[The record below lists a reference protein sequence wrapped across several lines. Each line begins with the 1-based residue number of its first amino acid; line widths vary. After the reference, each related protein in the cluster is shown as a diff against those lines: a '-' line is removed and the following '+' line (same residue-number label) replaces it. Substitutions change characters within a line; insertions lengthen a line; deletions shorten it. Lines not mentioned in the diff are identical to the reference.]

1 MASQED
7 PFKKLGETIKAP
19 QKTALAPQKT
29 LAAPQK
35 TAAGPTQKTAAAPQ
49 QQSSGSAPQKTALAG
64 PQLKIP
70 SPSDG
75 GPHAPG
81 DVVKVG
87 GKNYTVEKCLGSG
100 TEGHLYIVR
109 DKKARYA
116 LKLFHGGYHPNQ
128 KVLSALQPLKGKG
141 YVVGVLE
148 YGEDYELMELIPQ
161 GSATDAGVKGNAQA
175 ILAIAVKVAM
185 ILDQM
190 HKLGVLHKD
199 VKPANIL
206 IKDKSSWDCVLC
218 DFGIADLLGPDRTC
232 ATQQVRTP
240 VYAAPELYLDTV
252 TLEGKTIVEL
262 TPKADFYSLGMT
274 ILSLW
279 MGEGAFLS
287 NEDRMALDKVK
298 GRITV
303 PPDMPDPLAKI
314 CRGLLIRNPAKRWD
328 LEEILLTVKGKDVP
342 VEERE
347 IIEDLNI
354 TFNAT
359 RHLTANTPE
368 ELALCM
374 EQDEDLA
381 IKYLYRGQIEK
392 WLKPYPELVLEIQEI
407 VEKRFPKD
415 QHLGLYAAMYL
426 LRPDM
431 PFYLTGISRET
442 GEDASTAA
450 ITLKDVSNFCH
461 QAVLSDD
468 AASLVAS
475 DYFREWVR
483 VRNRAL
489 ADRLPASS
497 KQTSTY
503 LLRIQL
509 IDPLSD
515 INLLNDPSHP
525 LYAMTQEKLGELLN
539 KIYTIYW
546 NQYKGDFKK
555 MVAEWN
561 KEENAPLNRQIPLA
575 TIVNIV
581 ACFGAPKDFHYITDF
596 FDTKGKRFE
605 QQRSWY
611 LYCTDR
617 NSKDYLS
624 KAGPKDDIYGQQIAW
639 MKVIK
644 GFGVNPVYEFP
655 SSGKKAV
662 TCQEAFARRKSE
674 LKAEYERGGLR
685 GWLAVQHHEDPNA
698 DLSAQFAYEK
708 RLLDYLEDLRCIDD
722 DLTPVARFDQ
732 ARKEA
737 DRILSE
743 GKGRV
748 RSLSIRSVLQ
758 HFFTLVLAILPALA
772 LLTILIFSIIEN
784 PVIDTSSLEMGKFVW
799 IIGLVFA
806 AIIFFSGDA
815 DGCLGPIIG
824 GVLIAGLLMLL
835 VKFLGQF
842 ILYFFAVIVL
852 VVLVWFSIKTIFFH
866 SRYAKK
872 ARKFTKPGFD
882 EKVLEPLYHAF
893 NSDRTFDSSL
903 NGAFNDADI
912 QGWKDDLKSRRIRML
927 IFIGSVW
934 VLVAFSLLVPK
945 SERLGK
951 LSKPLLEKVVPV
963 EKIPEL
969 LPFESLEPGSRG
981 ENVVILQQFLKEAG
995 YLKSKPDGIYGP
1007 GTKKAVVAF
1016 QKANGL
1022 EATGTADKETVNK
1035 INQLAAEAERAK
1047 TKE

>member
-1 MASQED
+1 M
-7 PFKKLGETIKAP
+7 T
-19 QKTALAPQKT
+19 
-29 LAAPQK
+29 
-35 TAAGPTQKTAAAPQ
+35 
-49 QQSSGSAPQKTALAG
+49 
-64 PQLKIP
+64 
-70 SPSDG
+70 
-75 GPHAPG
+75 
-81 DVVKVG
+81 VG
-87 GKNYTVEKCLGSG
+87 GKSYTVEKCIGSG

-109 DKKARYA
+109 DKKGRYA

-141 YVVGVLE
+141 YLATILE
-148 YGEDYELMELIPQ
+148 YGNDYELMELIPL
-161 GSATDAGVKGNAQA
+161 GSATDAGIKGNAQA

-185 ILDQM
+185 ALDKM

-199 VKPANIL
+199 IKPANIL

-218 DFGIADLLGPDRTC
+218 DFGIADLLGPDGTC

-240 VYAAPELYLDTV
+240 VYAAPELYLDAV

-328 LEEILLTVKGKDVP
+328 LEEILLTIDGKEVP

-354 TFNAT
+354 TFNAS
-359 RHLTANTPE
+359 RHLMANTPE
-368 ELALCM
+368 ELARCM
-374 EQDEDLA
+374 EEDEDLA
-381 IKYLYRGQIEK
+381 VKYLYRGQIEK

-431 PFYLTGISRET
+431 PFYLTGVSRET
-442 GEDASTAA
+442 GKEVSTAA
-450 ITLKDVSNFCH
+450 VTLKEVSDFCS
-461 QAVLSDD
+461 QAVLSQD
-468 AASLVAS
+468 AILLMAS

-497 KQTSTY
+497 KQSSTFM
-503 LLRIQL
+503 LRVQL

-515 INLLNDPSHP
+515 INLINDPSHP

-555 MVAEWN
+555 LVAEWD
-561 KEENAPLNRQIPLA
+561 KEANAPLNRQIPLA
-575 TIVNIV
+575 TIVNV
-581 ACFGAPKDFHYITDF
+581 LANFSLPGDFHYITDF
-596 FDTKGKRFE
+596 FDSKGKRFQ
-605 QQRSWY
+605 QQRSWFV
-611 LYCTDR
+611 YCTDR
-617 NSKDYLS
+617 NNKDNRA
-624 KAGPKDDIYGQQIAW
+624 KAGPKDEIYRQQTAW

-644 GFGVNPVYEFP
+644 GFGVNPVYEFL

-662 TCQEAFARRKSE
+662 TRQEVFGRRRSE
-674 LKAEYERGGLR
+674 LREEYEHGGLR
-685 GWLAVQHHEDPNA
+685 GWLAVQHHENPSA

-708 RLLDYLEDLRCIDD
+708 LLRDYLEDLRRIDD
-722 DLTPVARFDQ
+722 DITPVARFDQ

-758 HFFTLVLAILPALA
+758 QVFTLVLAVLPALA
-772 LLTILIFSIIEN
+772 LLTILVFSIIEN

-799 IIGLVFA
+799 VIGLVFA

-835 VKFLGQF
+835 VRFLGQF

-852 VVLVWFSIKTIFFH
+852 GVLVWFSIQTLF
-866 SRYAKK
+866 SRSSYAKA

-893 NSDRTFDSSL
+893 SSNKTFDSSL
-903 NGAFNDADI
+903 NGAFNDDDI
-912 QGWKDDLKSRRIRML
+912 RGWKDDLKSRRIRVL
-927 IFIGSVW
+927 LFIGSVW
-934 VLVAFSLLVPK
+934 LLAAFSLLVPK
-945 SERLGK
+945 SERLGR
-951 LSKPLLEKVVPV
+951 LSKPLLEKVAPV
-963 EKIPEL
+963 EKIPDL

-981 ENVVILQQFLKEAG
+981 EDVLILQQFLKDAG
-995 YLKSKPDGIYGP
+995 YSKSKPDGIYGP
-1007 GTKKAVVAF
+1007 GTKKAVAAF

-1022 EATGTADKETVNK
+1022 EANGTVTPETVNK
-1035 INQLAAEAERAK
+1035 INQLAAEAEKAK
-1047 TKE
+1047 TKELE

>member
-1 MASQED
+1 MSEA
-7 PFKKLGETIKAP
+7 PKAP
-19 QKTALAPQKT
+19 QKTAIAPQKT
-29 LAAPQK
+29 LTAPQK
-35 TAAGPTQKTAAAPQ
+35 PTQKTAVAPQ
-49 QQSSGSAPQKTALAG
+49 QQQSGGGAPQKTALAG

-70 SPSDG
+70 SSSD

-81 DVVKVG
+81 DVVTVG
-87 GKNYTVEKCLGSG
+87 GKSYTVEKCIGSG

-109 DKKARYA
+109 DKKGRYA

-141 YVVGVLE
+141 YLATILE
-148 YGEDYELMELIPQ
+148 YGNDYELMELIPL
-161 GSATDAGVKGNAQA
+161 GSATDAGIKGNAQA

-185 ILDQM
+185 ALDKM

-199 VKPANIL
+199 IKPANIL

-218 DFGIADLLGPDRTC
+218 DFGIADLLGPDGTC

-240 VYAAPELYLDTV
+240 VYAAPELYLDAV

-328 LEEILLTVKGKDVP
+328 LEEILLTIDGKEVP

-354 TFNAT
+354 TFNAS
-359 RHLTANTPE
+359 RHLMANTPE
-368 ELALCM
+368 ELARCM
-374 EQDEDLA
+374 EEDEDLA
-381 IKYLYRGQIEK
+381 VKYLYRGQIEK

-431 PFYLTGISRET
+431 PFYLTGVSRET
-442 GEDASTAA
+442 GKEVSTAA
-450 ITLKDVSNFCH
+450 VTLKEVSDFCS
-461 QAVLSDD
+461 QAVLSQD
-468 AASLVAS
+468 AILLMAS

-497 KQTSTY
+497 KQSSTFM
-503 LLRIQL
+503 LRVQL

-515 INLLNDPSHP
+515 INLINDPSHP

-555 MVAEWN
+555 LVAEWD
-561 KEENAPLNRQIPLA
+561 KEANAPLNRQIPLA
-575 TIVNIV
+575 TIVNV
-581 ACFGAPKDFHYITDF
+581 LANFSLPGDFHYITDF
-596 FDTKGKRFE
+596 FDSKGKRFQ
-605 QQRSWY
+605 QQRSWFV
-611 LYCTDR
+611 YCTDR
-617 NSKDYLS
+617 NNKDNRA
-624 KAGPKDDIYGQQIAW
+624 KAGPKDEIYRQQTAW

-644 GFGVNPVYEFP
+644 GFGVNPVYEFL

-662 TCQEAFARRKSE
+662 TRQEVFGRRRSE
-674 LKAEYERGGLR
+674 LREEYEHGGLR
-685 GWLAVQHHEDPNA
+685 GWLAVQHHENPSA

-708 RLLDYLEDLRCIDD
+708 LLRDYLEDLRRIDD
-722 DLTPVARFDQ
+722 DITPVARFDQ

-758 HFFTLVLAILPALA
+758 QVFTLVLAVLPALA
-772 LLTILIFSIIEN
+772 LLTILVFSIIEN

-799 IIGLVFA
+799 VIGLVFA

-835 VKFLGQF
+835 VRFLGQF

-852 VVLVWFSIKTIFFH
+852 GVLVWFSIQTLF
-866 SRYAKK
+866 SRSSYAKA

-893 NSDRTFDSSL
+893 SSNKTFDSSL
-903 NGAFNDADI
+903 NGAFNDDDI
-912 QGWKDDLKSRRIRML
+912 RGWKDDLKSRRIRVL
-927 IFIGSVW
+927 LFIGSVW
-934 VLVAFSLLVPK
+934 LLAAFSLLVPK
-945 SERLGK
+945 SERLGR
-951 LSKPLLEKVVPV
+951 LSKPLLEKVAPV
-963 EKIPEL
+963 EKIPDL

-981 ENVVILQQFLKEAG
+981 EDVLILQQFLKDAG
-995 YLKSKPDGIYGP
+995 YSKSKPDGIYGP
-1007 GTKKAVVAF
+1007 GTKKAVAAF

-1022 EATGTADKETVNK
+1022 EANGTVTPETVNK
-1035 INQLAAEAERAK
+1035 INQLAAEAEKAK
-1047 TKE
+1047 TKELE